1 MKQVTIHEAKTHLS
15 RLIDEAL
22 SGEEIIIAR
31 RKHPLVRLTVLPK
44 ARRGRRIGAL
54 PNLILRMSDEFNAP
68 MEDWESKIDPDHYGT
83 KKEH

>member
-31 RKHPLVRLTVLPK
+31 RKNPLVRLAVLPK
-44 ARRGRRIGAL
+44 ARRGRRIGVL

-68 MEDWESKIDPDHYGT
+68 MEDWESKIEPGQHGT